1 MKYILR
7 FLPLLLLITLFAAC
21 KKEEVKPVEN
31 PDKGTLLMHLHTYIE
46 NSEVEDYGIVYT
58 TNAGRKISLD
68 MAQMYLSDFQVV
80 KANGTRYT
88 IPNKKVLQDLKSE
101 TYELGEV
108 PVGEY
113 KALIFRVGF
122 DAATNKLAPSADPT
136 LLDHSEMWFG
146 TNPQPDGYVFL
157 HAKGMVDPTPGAA
170 QMEPFE
176 YKIGTS
182 SNYIQINLPDKDFTV
197 VKDQA
202 SYVHL
207 LADYSQVFDGIDISN
222 PANRSVLTAAE
233 NSVMPATWITQNI
246 PLFFRYEE

>member
-7 FLPLLLLITLFAAC
+7 FLPLLLLVTLLAAC
-21 KKEEVKPVEN
+21 KKDPVEN
-31 PDKGTLLMHLHTYIE
+31 TDKGTLLMHLHTFIQ
-46 NSEVEDYGIVYT
+46 NTEVEDYGIVYT
-58 TNAGRKISLD
+58 TDAGRKISLD
-68 MAQMYLSDFQVV
+68 MAQMYLSDFQLVR
-80 KANGTRYT
+80 ANGTMYSV
-88 IPNKKVLQDLKSE
+88 PDKKVLQELKTE
-101 TYELGEV
+101 TYSIGEV

-122 DAATNKLAPSADPT
+122 DAATNKLAPSADPA
-136 LLDHSEMWFG
+136 LLNHPEMWFG
-146 TNPQPDGYVFL
+146 TDPQPDGYVFL
-157 HAKGMVDPTPGAA
+157 HAKGMVDPTPGAT

-182 SNYIQINLPDKDFTV
+182 ANYIQINLPDKDFTV

-207 LADYSQVFDGIDISN
+207 LADYSQIFDGIDISQST
-222 PANRSVLTAAE
+222 NRSVLTAAE